1 MQKNR
6 NNPQANSSEFAY
18 VRIVLE
24 LILEISFDAIIA
36 LAFSIFEHIRIE
48 YNICYSVFFCI
59 KFENKTLI
67 SRYFNIIFN
76 SNISKTLILYFLN
89 TYTQLSYLII
99 ANTLIFAF
107 NNNC

>member
-18 VRIVLE
+18 VRIALE

-48 YNICYSVFFCI
+48 YNICYSVVLFFFALNLRTKLLFLVI
-59 KFENKTLI
+59 
-67 SRYFNIIFN
+67 
-76 SNISKTLILYFLN
+76 LIL
-89 TYTQLSYLII
+89 SLIVI
-99 ANTLIFAF
+99 YQKHLYYIF
-107 NNNC
+107 